1 MSSNVVVEVETILV
15 VAILVVYILFAHLID
30 VR

>member
-15 VAILVVYILFAHLID
+15 VAILVVYIRFAHLID